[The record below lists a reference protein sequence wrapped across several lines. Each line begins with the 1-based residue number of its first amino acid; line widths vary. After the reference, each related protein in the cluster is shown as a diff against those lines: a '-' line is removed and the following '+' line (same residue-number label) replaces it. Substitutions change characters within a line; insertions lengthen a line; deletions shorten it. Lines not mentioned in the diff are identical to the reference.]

1 MKVHSPFI
9 DNIWG
14 ADLADMQLVRK
25 SNKGVCFFI
34 MLLICLVNMH
44 ELFFWKIKS
53 VLQLQMFFKKS

>member
-1 MKVHSPFI
+1 MKLHSPFI
-9 DNIWG
+9 DNISG

-44 ELFFWKIKS
+44 GLYF
-53 VLQLQMFFKKS
+53 